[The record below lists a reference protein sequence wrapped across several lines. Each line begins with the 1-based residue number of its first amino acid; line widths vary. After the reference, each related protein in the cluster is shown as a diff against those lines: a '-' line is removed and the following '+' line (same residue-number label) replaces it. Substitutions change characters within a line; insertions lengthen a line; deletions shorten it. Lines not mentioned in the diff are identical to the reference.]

1 MKETSPSDFTRQLGQ
16 LVQDAVQ
23 SGDYSQLK
31 SAVDVTVRE
40 FTKSMKSGAE
50 AAFKQKTD
58 YTQRPNRPYYTP
70 PPPRRQPAPRSQQH
84 RPPVQ
89 RPMQCPARPP
99 VAAQPVYNGTV
110 LPAYRKVPGSAAGN
124 LLLVFGILGL
134 IGFLLATL
142 AAVPAMWVEGWL
154 SGAIVASCI
163 FGALDVSCL
172 LMIGTGSAIRGRVAR
187 FRRYLTVIGNARYYS
202 LEHLAAATGVTKTY
216 LVKDI
221 RRMIRK
227 GMFTDAYIDDQETCI
242 MMDRVTYQQYLAAK
256 QGMAQRRLQEE
267 QARQQAASAPAQPE
281 DSQKA
286 AAKAAAAE
294 GRSYIQQIK
303 AANAAIPNEEISAKL
318 CRLEDVTTRV
328 FSYVEGHPDK
338 LPEIRRFMS
347 YYLPTT
353 LKLVNAYR
361 QFDSQPAAGRN
372 IAAAKKEIQDILDT
386 INTAF
391 ENLLDSLFE
400 DDAMD
405 ISTDISAL
413 QIMLA
418 QDGLTDPDF
427 KTGE

>member
-1 MKETSPSDFTRQLGQ
+1 
-16 LVQDAVQ
+16 
-23 SGDYSQLK
+23 
-31 SAVDVTVRE
+31 
-40 FTKSMKSGAE
+40 
-50 AAFKQKTD
+50 
-58 YTQRPNRPYYTP
+58 
-70 PPPRRQPAPRSQQH
+70 
-84 RPPVQ
+84 
-89 RPMQCPARPP
+89 
-99 VAAQPVYNGTV
+99 
-110 LPAYRKVPGSAAGN
+110 
-124 LLLVFGILGL
+124 
-134 IGFLLATL
+134 
-142 AAVPAMWVEGWL
+142 
-154 SGAIVASCI
+154 
-163 FGALDVSCL
+163 
-172 LMIGTGSAIRGRVAR
+172 
-187 FRRYLTVIGNARYYS
+187 
-202 LEHLAAATGVTKTY
+202 
-216 LVKDI
+216 
-221 RRMIRK
+221 
-227 GMFTDAYIDDQETCI
+227 